1 MYSVLDTPSEIK
13 LMEKKL
19 YYTAGSLPVIVGILA
34 SILAADFGY
43 LLLTVCFL
51 CCYIPLFSGIRKKYE
66 KDLIQISD
74 ILEQLILG
82 KGSPVIPENTD
93 SLISKLQAQTV
104 RIHAMVTKY
113 NEKLLEEQEEVRRF
127 LSEIAHQIRT
137 PLTNME
143 TYLDLLREQT
153 LTKEEQITCIRAVEQ
168 SERKIKFLT
177 ESFISASRMEHRI
190 IQIRKERQ
198 SLRETIAK
206 SIFQVRK
213 KAEEKH
219 MKITLECSGKIF
231 LPHDR
236 NWLSEAV
243 ANLLDNSIKYSP
255 EDSDIIVRAVKNEMF
270 TQIEVRDFGMGI
282 SGDENQI
289 FRRFYRGSD
298 VKNQEGFGI
307 GLYIT
312 REIVK
317 QHEGFLKVKKEPD
330 GTSISIFLPC

>member
-1 MYSVLDTPSEIK
+1 
-13 LMEKKL
+13 
-19 YYTAGSLPVIVGILA
+19 
-34 SILAADFGY
+34 
-43 LLLTVCFL
+43 
-51 CCYIPLFSGIRKKYE
+51 
-66 KDLIQISD
+66 
-74 ILEQLILG
+74 
-82 KGSPVIPENTD
+82 
-93 SLISKLQAQTV
+93 
-104 RIHAMVTKY
+104 
-113 NEKLLEEQEEVRRF
+113 
-127 LSEIAHQIRT
+127 
-137 PLTNME
+137 
-143 TYLDLLREQT
+143 
-153 LTKEEQITCIRAVEQ
+153 
-168 SERKIKFLT
+168 
-177 ESFISASRMEHRI
+177 MEHRI

-219 MKITLECSGKIF
+219 MEITLECSEKIF

-270 TQIEVRDFGMGI
+270 TQVEVRYFGMGI
-282 SGDENQI
+282 SCDENQI
-289 FRRFYRGSD
+289 FRRFYSGSD

-317 QHEGFLKVKKEPD
+317 RHEGFLKVKKEPD

>member
-1 MYSVLDTPSEIK
+1 M
-13 LMEKKL
+13 
-19 YYTAGSLPVIVGILA
+19 
-34 SILAADFGY
+34 
-43 LLLTVCFL
+43 
-51 CCYIPLFSGIRKKYE
+51 
-66 KDLIQISD
+66 
-74 ILEQLILG
+74 
-82 KGSPVIPENTD
+82 
-93 SLISKLQAQTV
+93 
-104 RIHAMVTKY
+104 TKY

-143 TYLDLLREQT
+143 TYLDMLREQT

-219 MKITLECSGKIF
+219 MKITLECSEKIF

-270 TQIEVRDFGMGI
+270 TQVEVRDFGMGI

-317 QHEGFLKVKKEPD
+317 RHEGFLKVKKEPD

>member
-1 MYSVLDTPSEIK
+1 M
-13 LMEKKL
+13 KKKI
-19 YYTAGSLPVIVGILA
+19 YYTAGILPIAAGILA
-34 SILAADFGY
+34 SFLTADAGY
-43 LLLTVCFL
+43 LLLTACFL
-51 CCYIPLFSGIRKKYE
+51 CCYLPVFSGIRKKYE
-66 KDLIQISD
+66 DDLIQISD
-74 ILEQLILG
+74 ILEQLIQG
-82 KGSPVIPENTD
+82 NGSPVTTETAD
-93 SLISKLQAQTV
+93 SLVSKLQAQTV
-104 RIHAMVTKY
+104 KIHAIVTKY

-143 TYLDLLREQT
+143 TYLSLLREQE
-153 LTKEEQITCIRAVEQ
+153 LTAEEQDTCIRAVEQ

-198 SLRETIAK
+198 NLRKTLARA
-206 SIFQVRK
+206 IFQVRR

-219 MKITLECSGKIF
+219 MEITLDCPENIS

-236 NWLSEAV
+236 NWISEAA

-255 EDSDIIVRAVKNEMF
+255 ENSEMIVRAVKNEMF

-282 SGDENQI
+282 VDDENRI
-289 FRRFYRGSD
+289 FCRFYRGSN
-298 VKNQEGFGI
+298 VNSQEGFGI

-317 QHEGFLKVKKEPD
+317 QHEGFLKVKREAD
-330 GTSISIFLPC
+330 GTSISIYLPC

>member
-1 MYSVLDTPSEIK
+1 M
-13 LMEKKL
+13 KKYL
-19 YYTAGSLPVIVGILA
+19 YYTAGILPAAVGV
-34 SILAADFGY
+34 LAAILTADPGY
-43 LLLTVCFL
+43 LLLTIFFF
-51 CCYIPLFSGIRKKYE
+51 CCSIPVFSGIRRKYE

-74 ILEQLILG
+74 ILEQLIRG
-82 KGSPVIPENTD
+82 NSSPVITENAD
-93 SLISKLQAQTV
+93 SLVSKLQAQTV

-113 NEKLLEEQEEVRRF
+113 NERLLEEQEEVRQF

-143 TYLDLLREQT
+143 TYLELLQEQG
-153 LTKEEQITCIRAVEQ
+153 LTKEEQDTCICAVEQ

-198 SLRETIAK
+198 DLRETIAK
-206 SIFQVRK
+206 AIFQVRK

-219 MKITLECSGKIF
+219 MEIILDCPESMS
-231 LPHDR
+231 LSHDK
-236 NWLSEAV
+236 NWICEAV

-255 EDSDIIVRAVKNEMF
+255 AASKIMVRTIKNEMF
-270 TQIEVRDFGMGI
+270 TQIEVRDNGMGI
-282 SGDENQI
+282 CDDENRI
-289 FRRFYRGSD
+289 FRRFYRGSN
-298 VKNQEGFGI
+298 VKDQEGFGI

-317 QHEGFLKVKKEPD
+317 RHEGFLKVKKKPD
-330 GTSISIFLPC
+330 GTSISIYLPC